1 MSEISP
7 SIKYSKT
14 LGSNNWL
21 CGLALEAAKNATTK
35 HEAAAIVDNI
45 VDKIAVMR
53 SMRNE
58 ASLCEAKL
66 LLYVAQQMYEES
78 VKPPQKTQR
87 PAKCSKLVEGRR
99 LGANEWVSYP
109 SQSAAA
115 KALGVSPGNISRCCR
130 KPGNQ
135 TGGYEFRMG
144 KPNEPAVL
152 PGEVWMLYENANVSS
167 KRPRASPSPPDPVA
181 QQMYSEQ
188 LTKEGMQLA
197 MMLKLSN

>member
-21 CGLALEAAKNATTK
+21 CGLALETAKNAAD
-35 HEAAAIVDNI
+35 HEATAAIVDNI

-58 ASLCEAKL
+58 ASLYEARL
-66 LLYVAQQMYEES
+66 LLSVAQEMYEES
-78 VKPPQKTQR
+78 VEQTKKTQR
-87 PAKCSKLVEGRR
+87 RAKCSKPVEGRMR
-99 LGANEWVSYP
+99 GADNKWVSYP

-115 KALGVSPGNISRCCR
+115 EALGVSPGNISCQDTRTH
-130 KPGNQ
+130 
-135 TGGYEFRMG
+135 TGGYEFRTG

-167 KRPRASPSPPDPVA
+167 KRPRASSSPPDPVA